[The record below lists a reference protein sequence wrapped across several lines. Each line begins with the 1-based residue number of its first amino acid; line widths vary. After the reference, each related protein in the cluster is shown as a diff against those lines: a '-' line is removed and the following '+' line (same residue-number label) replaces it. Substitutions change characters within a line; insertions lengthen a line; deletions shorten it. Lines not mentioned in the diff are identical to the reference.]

1 MNVSLED
8 LAALLPVVG
17 DLLQTLE
24 GSGGL
29 AAYALLVLVLLL
41 GACGVPFPEEAV
53 FAIGGALAAR
63 GGLSWVVV
71 YMLGWSVVFLLDVAL
86 YTVGL
91 RLGPGIERSK
101 WGRRVGPDR
110 WDRLRRF
117 VVRRGAWSVAAAR
130 FVMGAR
136 IPIFLLAG
144 AMGMPKRRFIGV
156 VGAAGLLSAAAPLA
170 LGYAFGAHLE
180 SLLDTLR
187 TARWVIFG
195 TVTLLL
201 LLWWTSRRR
210 A

>member
-17 DLLQTLE
+17 DLLQTFE

-29 AAYALLVLVLLL
+29 AAYGLLVLVLLL

-71 YMLGWSVVFLLDVAL
+71 YVLGWSVVFLLDVAL

-91 RLGPGIERSK
+91 RLGPGIERSN
-101 WGRRVGPDR
+101 WGRKVGPDR
-110 WDRLRRF
+110 WDKLRHF

-144 AMGMPKRRFIGV
+144 ALGMPRRLFMAV
-156 VGAAGLLSAAAPLA
+156 VGAAGLLSAATPLA

-180 SLLDTLR
+180 TVLDGLQ
-187 TARWVIFG
+187 TARWVILG

-201 LLWWTSRRR
+201 LLWWAGRRR